1 MMKRARLWLGIAIS
15 IVCLA
20 LALKDVRFDDVA
32 VALGGAN
39 YLWIL
44 VTALLTVLGMWAR
57 VLRWQLLFYPLQ
69 DLPFAK
75 LFTVMNI
82 GYLLSNI
89 LPARLGDLARAYL
102 LGDLTGVS
110 KARTLSTIIVER
122 VADVLVILLF
132 LAALL
137 PFIPVPEWVTQ
148 SSVLLAAGFTGLAAM
163 LVLMAR
169 HRQGAMS
176 LLKRLAAYVPWL
188 NREGLWHLMESL
200 LDGLEIL
207 RFWQPALKLLVGS
220 ILIWLLSVGQFYAAM
235 LAFDLKLPVSAA
247 VFVLCVTALGM
258 TVPSSPGYIGV
269 WEYVII
275 LGLSLF
281 LVEKGLALSY
291 ALVLHA
297 TVYLTTTVMG
307 VLSLWRESLALSILR
322 QEVLP
327 GGKS

>member
-1 MMKRARLWLGIAIS
+1 
-15 IVCLA
+15 
-20 LALKDVRFDDVA
+20 VA
-32 VALGGAN
+32 VALSGAN

-57 VLRWQLLFYPLQ
+57 ALRWQLLFYPLR
-69 DLPFAK
+69 DLPFGKIFAV
-75 LFTVMNI
+75 LNI
-82 GYLLSNI
+82 GYLLTNI

-137 PFIPVPEWVTQ
+137 PFIPVPDWVTQ
-148 SSVLLAAGFTGLAAM
+148 SSVLLAGGFIGLAAM

-169 HRQGAMS
+169 HRQAAMS
-176 LLKRLAAYVPWL
+176 LLKRLAAHVQWL
-188 NREGLWHLMESL
+188 NREGLWHLLESL
-200 LDGLEIL
+200 LDGVEIL
-207 RFWQPALKLLVGS
+207 RYWRPALLLLVGS
-220 ILIWLLSVGQFYAAM
+220 IFIWLLSVGQFYAAM
-235 LAFDLKLPVSAA
+235 LAFDLQLPVSAA

-258 TVPSSPGYIGV
+258 TVPSSPGEIGV
-269 WEYVII
+269 WEYVIV

-281 LVEKGLALSY
+281 LVSKGTALSY

-297 TVYLTTTVMG
+297 TIYLTTTVMG
-307 VLSLWRESLALSILR
+307 VLSLWKESLALSILR

-327 GGKS
+327 GGKA